1 MVTVSRYLLS
11 VTAAPPFTYQ
21 STLFPPLTLELL
33 VQRGTKTL
41 TLDPLKSVQFCSKP
55 NTQLLACQRAVL
67 TSV

>member
-21 STLFPPLTLELL
+21 STLFPLTLELL